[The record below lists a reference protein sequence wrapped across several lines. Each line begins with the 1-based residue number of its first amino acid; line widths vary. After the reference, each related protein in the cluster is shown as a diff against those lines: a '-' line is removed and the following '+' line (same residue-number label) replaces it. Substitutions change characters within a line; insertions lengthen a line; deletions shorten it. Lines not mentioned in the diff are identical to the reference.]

1 MLRTLLWLALLGAGI
16 YIGLLFARPQ
26 IRAWRFKDAMAQ
38 TARFA
43 DATDRRERAIHSSVM
58 AAAEDLGVP
67 LQPRRLQVFHDRSG
81 DVHISAVWEEP
92 VVVPL
97 WALGEWVDTFHFAY
111 EVPEPKP

>member
-1 MLRTLLWLALLGAGI
+1 MLRTLLWLALLGAAV

-26 IRAWRFKDAMAQ
+26 IRAWRFKDAIAQ

-43 DATDRRERAIHSSVM
+43 DATDRREREIHSSVM
-58 AAAEDLGVP
+58 AAAEVLGVP
-67 LQPRRLQVFHDRSG
+67 LQPRRLQVYHDRSG

-92 VVVPL
+92 VVVRA
-97 WALGEWVDTFHFAY
+97 WALGEWVDTLHFAY